1 MQVVFFW
8 LLLPILLF
16 SDESSV
22 TFRVD
27 ELRENLKEVSQ
38 FLESSNNIWMK
49 KYGNFRSY
57 NTIVNELNSA
67 RERLSILQKRT
78 KTIAIQNE
86 IAALERQL
94 ETLEKQRALMQEYR
108 DNPFKELIE
117 PQSAGKVINDVIN
130 VTNPIL
136 IIQALSHIRQMR
148 YELSQLERNFKLLQ
162 KVVVS
167 LKNKEQ
173 ILAELTVL
181 DGIEEEIVDLQETR
195 GALSELESAENIFG
209 TTIELYRK
217 KSEESIA
224 KLSEQIKAQALKAA
238 YIGIALLVLLI
249 IAFLI
254 KTGIGRYIHDNERIY
269 TANKIINFATLTLI
283 IFIMLFAYLENVTYL
298 VTVLGFASAG
308 LAIAMKDLFMSVLGW
323 IVIVI
328 GGAVHVGD
336 RIRVTKEG
344 STYVGDV
351 LDISILRI
359 TMHEGITLT
368 TYMENR
374 RAGRIIFIPNNY
386 IFTTMFANYT
396 HNGMKTVWDG
406 IDFTITFE
414 SNHRKMVQIAL
425 DITKKYS
432 KGYTD
437 ITRKQLNR
445 LRDRYSLRNT
455 NVEPRAFTMLEPNGI
470 RISIWYQTNSYAA
483 LTLRST
489 VSGEIIDAI
498 LQESDI
504 RIAYPTTTVRT
515 PDSPHELSQRVGIPP
530 NESVIQSGGAVIL

>member
-181 DGIEEEIVDLQETR
+181 DGIGEEIVDLQETR